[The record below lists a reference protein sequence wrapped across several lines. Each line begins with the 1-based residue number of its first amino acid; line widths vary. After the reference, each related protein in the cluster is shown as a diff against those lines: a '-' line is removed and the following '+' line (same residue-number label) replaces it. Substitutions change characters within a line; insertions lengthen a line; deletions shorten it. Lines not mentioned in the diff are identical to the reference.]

1 MSYCNT
7 IKDKKEEDKLLIA
20 KIEDKIRFCN
30 SKNKITYTD
39 FMQLNEKSLAKKILN
54 DKKIKK
60 YFFFGGINNPD
71 REIIVF
77 FPDKL
82 TEEMARNNLKNII
95 KVIYIKLP
103 NNQHYDHK
111 EYLSG
116 IMKLG
121 IKREKFG
128 DIIVRDNGADVI
140 VLNEILDYLIIN
152 LPELTRFKKSEISVK
167 NFFDINEKEENF
179 EEYNIIISSNRLDN
193 FVAELARCSRSMAQ
207 EILNQDR
214 VFVNGIL
221 EEKESKRL
229 QEGDKITIRGKG
241 KFIFEAVERNTK
253 SDRLVINIK
262 KYS

>member
-39 FMQLNEKSLAKKILN
+39 FMQLNEKSIAKKILN
-54 DKKIKK
+54 DKKIKN

-103 NNQHYDHK
+103 NNQHYDH
-111 EYLSG
+111 
-116 IMKLG
+116 
-121 IKREKFG
+121 
-128 DIIVRDNGADVI
+128 
-140 VLNEILDYLIIN
+140 
-152 LPELTRFKKSEISVK
+152 
-167 NFFDINEKEENF
+167 
-179 EEYNIIISSNRLDN
+179 
-193 FVAELARCSRSMAQ
+193 
-207 EILNQDR
+207 
-214 VFVNGIL
+214 
-221 EEKESKRL
+221 
-229 QEGDKITIRGKG
+229 
-241 KFIFEAVERNTK
+241 
-253 SDRLVINIK
+253 
-262 KYS
+262 